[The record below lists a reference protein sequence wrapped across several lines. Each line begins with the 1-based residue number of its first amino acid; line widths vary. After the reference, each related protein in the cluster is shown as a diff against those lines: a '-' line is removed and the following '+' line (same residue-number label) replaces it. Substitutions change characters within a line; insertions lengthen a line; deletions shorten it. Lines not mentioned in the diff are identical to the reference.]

1 MEHSEYSDEYIQSIL
16 TQVKSI
22 AIVGA
27 SLNKIRPSFF
37 VAKYL
42 ISKEYE
48 VHPVNPGHAGKTLLE
63 KMVYPSLAKI
73 PYQIDMVDIFRNSNV
88 AFEITKEV
96 LTLNPLPKVI
106 WMQLGVENSQA
117 AKLAEEHGIKVVMNR
132 CPKIEYGRLSG
143 EMSWLGINSRTISSK
158 PPKLSK
164 GFQRLNLKK
173 TN

>member
-1 MEHSEYSDEYIQSIL
+1 MEHSEYADDYIQSIL
-16 TQVKSI
+16 TKVKSI

-27 SLNKIRPSFF
+27 SLNSIRPSFF

-48 VHPVNPGHAGKTLLE
+48 VYPVNPGHAGKTLLE
-63 KMVYPSLAKI
+63 KIVYPNLTKI
-73 PYQIDMVDIFRNSNV
+73 PYQVDMVDIFRNSDA
-88 AFEITKEV
+88 AFEITEEA

-117 AKLAEEHGIKVVMNR
+117 AKLAEKHGIKVIMNR

-143 EMSWLGINSRTISSK
+143 EISWFGINSRTISSK

-164 GFQRLNLKK
+164 GFQRLNLQ
-173 TN
+173 